1 MEKEVKNE
9 NQNNKTVKKLSI
21 PSTVYLTVI
30 ITLIIMIVVGIGL
43 ILFS

>member
-1 MEKEVKNE
+1 MEKEVKSE
-9 NQNNKTVKKLSI
+9 NKDNKTVKKLSI

-30 ITLIIMIVVGIGL
+30 MTLIIMIVVGIGL